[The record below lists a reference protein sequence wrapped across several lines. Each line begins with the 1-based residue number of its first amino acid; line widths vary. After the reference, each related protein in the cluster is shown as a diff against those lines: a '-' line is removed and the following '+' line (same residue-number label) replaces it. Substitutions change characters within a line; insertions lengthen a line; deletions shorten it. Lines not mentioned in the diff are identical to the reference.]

1 MEQFE
6 VTMRQFDKTMASY
19 QAGSELHHQIQQ
31 TLKEFKRLSEGL
43 QPLTRGLNEQPNML
57 IFDKSLPADPKPRK
71 Q

>member
-1 MEQFE
+1 MVWICAYRDWAKKIYTE
-6 VTMRQFDKTMASY
+6 VNLKTPCI
-19 QAGSELHHQIQQ
+19 LIQ
-31 TLKEFKRLSEGL
+31 TLKEFKRLSESL

>member
-19 QAGSELHHQIQQ
+19 QAGSEFHHQLQQ
-31 TLKEFKRLSEGL
+31 TLLEFKRLSEEI
-43 QPLTRGLNEQPNML
+43 QPLTRGLNEQPNMF
-57 IFDKSLPADPKPRK
+57 IFDKALPADPQPRK

>member
-19 QAGSELHHQIQQ
+19 QAGSQFNNQLQQ
-31 TLKEFKRLSEGL
+31 TLQEFKRLSEQL
-43 QPLTRGLNEQPNML
+43 QPLTKGLNEQPNMF
-57 IFDKSLPADPKPRK
+57 IFDKALPADPKPRK